1 MLKSVNV
8 KVGIEKAP
16 HRSLFKAL
24 GLNDKDLGK
33 PLIAVVNSWNEVVPG
48 HIHLNRIAEAVKQGI
63 KEAGGTPLEFNTI
76 AICDGIAMGHEGMR
90 NPLPSRDLIADS
102 VELMINAHCFDA
114 MVCICSCDK
123 IIPGMLMAACRLD
136 IPAIFVTGGPMLP
149 GNFKGEKIGLSN
161 IFEAISAFKSGKMSL
176 EDFKLIENCCCPTVG
191 SCSGMYT
198 ANTMQCL
205 TEALG
210 LSLPYSATTPA
221 IYAEKLRIARESGR
235 MIISLLEKKITAR
248 KIVNRYSIEN
258 AIMVDMALGGSTNT
272 VLHLI
277 AIANEAE
284 VELPIEKFDEISR
297 KTPCLTSINPAG
309 KHFVLDLHEAGGI
322 PAIMKELSKNLH
334 LKCLTVTGKTV
345 GENIKNAKVLRRDVI
360 RSVENPV
367 YPEGGIAIL
376 KGSLAPEGAVVKQSA
391 IHPSMLKFK
400 GKAKVFNCEEDA
412 VKAMIDGEIK
422 EGSIIVIRY
431 EGPKGGPG
439 MREML
444 AATSTLRGLG
454 LEFHVALIT
463 DGRFSGA
470 TAGPCI
476 GHVSP
481 EAAEGGPIAIVEDED
496 EIEIDIPARKLNLNI
511 SAKEV
516 KKRLEEWVPPKPKV
530 TKGYLY
536 RYSKL
541 VSSASKGA
549 TLKI

>member
-24 GLNDKDLGK
+24 GLNDKDLSK

-48 HIHLNRIAEAVKQGI
+48 HVHLNRIAEAVKQGV

-161 IFEAISAFKSGKMSL
+161 IFEAISAFKSGKISL

-221 IYAEKLRIARESGR
+221 IYAEKLRIARDSGR

-360 RSVENPV
+360 KSVENPV

-422 EGSIIVIRY
+422 EGSTIVIRY

-454 LEFHVALIT
+454 LEFNVALIT

>member
-24 GLNDKDLGK
+24 GLNDKDLSK

-48 HIHLNRIAEAVKQGI
+48 HVHLNRIAEAVKQGV

-161 IFEAISAFKSGKMSL
+161 IFEAISAFKSGKISL

-360 RSVENPV
+360 KSVENPV

-412 VKAMIDGEIK
+412 VKAMIDG
-422 EGSIIVIRY
+422 
-431 EGPKGGPG
+431 
-439 MREML
+439 
-444 AATSTLRGLG
+444 
-454 LEFHVALIT
+454 
-463 DGRFSGA
+463 
-470 TAGPCI
+470 
-476 GHVSP
+476 
-481 EAAEGGPIAIVEDED
+481 
-496 EIEIDIPARKLNLNI
+496 
-511 SAKEV
+511 
-516 KKRLEEWVPPKPKV
+516 
-530 TKGYLY
+530 
-536 RYSKL
+536 
-541 VSSASKGA
+541 
-549 TLKI
+549 

>member
-24 GLNDKDLGK
+24 GLNDKDLSK

-48 HIHLNRIAEAVKQGI
+48 HIHLNRIAEAVKQGV

-161 IFEAISAFKSGKMSL
+161 IFEAISAFKSGKISL

-422 EGSIIVIRY
+422 EGSTIVIRY

-481 EAAEGGPIAIVEDED
+481 EAAEGGPIAIVEDGD

>member
-24 GLNDKDLGK
+24 GLNDKDLSK

-48 HIHLNRIAEAVKQGI
+48 HIHLNRIAEAVKQGV

-161 IFEAISAFKSGKMSL
+161 IFEAISAFKSGKISL

-360 RSVENPV
+360 KSVENPV

-422 EGSIIVIRY
+422 EGSTIVIRY

-454 LEFHVALIT
+454 LEFNVALIT